1 MIDEKTMTETPLII
15 LGSARKDGDTHSY
28 TDFVFEGAAHK
39 IIDLLDYKIYPYS
52 YLNDYPDDDRFME
65 IAALMLQYKTIV
77 FATPVYW
84 YAMSGLMKALFDR
97 FTDLVRVKKEMGRK
111 LSDKSAFLL
120 SIGSDPE
127 MPEGFEIPFRLT
139 CAYLGINYKRS
150 LFFSTGCLVSEEEK
164 LALKADFISSF

>member
-1 MIDEKTMTETPLII
+1 MTEIPLII

-28 TDFVFEGAAHK
+28 TNFVFEGTAHK

-52 YLNDYPDDDRFME
+52 YLNDYPDDDRFLE
-65 IAALMLQYKTIV
+65 IAEFMLQYKTIV

-84 YAMSGLMKALFDR
+84 YAMSGLMKVLFDR
-97 FTDLVRVKKEMGRK
+97 FTDLIRVKKEMGRR

-127 MPEGFEIPFRLT
+127 LPEGFEVPFKLT
-139 CAYLGINYKRS
+139 CGYLGINYKRS
-150 LFFSTGCLVSEEEK
+150 LFFSTGHVIAEQEK
-164 LALKADFISSF
+164 LMLKTDFISGL